1 MTWGFFTARDYTG
14 AARRLKAWISG
25 TGETA
30 EYTPAVKADLQVGGV
45 DAGASNPVP
54 VGGNLIRSAPASLP
68 ATSTTAY
75 ASGDVLG
82 TKMRLADALR
92 VASGSG
98 LIQDITLTLKSIQ
111 TTQIDIFLFRADPSA
126 STFTDNA
133 AFTVAPADFDKVI
146 GMLSMTKV
154 NALGSNGCIY
164 ELNQLARSIKL
175 DAGRDIWAVLVWRG
189 AATLASTSDIA
200 AFAAN
205 IAVD

>member
-25 TGETA
+25 AGDTA
-30 EYTPAVKADLQVGGV
+30 EYSPAVKADLQVGGV

-54 VGGNLIRSAPASLP
+54 VGGNLIRSAPAATP

-82 TKMRLADALR
+82 ASMRLVNAMRIA
-92 VASGSG
+92 AGSG
-98 LIQDITLTLKSIQ
+98 FLQDLTATLKSVQ
-111 TTQIDIFLFRADPSA
+111 TAPLDAFLFRADPTA

-133 AFTVAPADFDKVI
+133 AFAVAAADLDKVI
-146 GMLSMTKV
+146 GVVSLTKV
-154 NALGSNGCIY
+154 TSLGNGCIY
-164 ELNQLARSIKL
+164 EANQIGRSMKL
-175 DAGRDIWAVLVWRG
+175 DAGRDLWVVFVWRG
-189 AATLASTSDIA
+189 APTLSSTSDIA
-200 AFAAN
+200 AVAAN